1 MLLTS
6 STVHQVQQVSMRFRY
21 LAAALLVIS
30 SAAAQNGQSK
40 PSRPPDAPYVDSP
53 YVVVDAMLKLAG
65 VKKSDTVYDLG
76 CGDGRI
82 VIAAAKHYGAHGVG
96 IEINPDLVEKARGN
110 ARRAHVEALVKFEVN
125 DLFDAD
131 IHNATVVTLYLLPN
145 VNLRL
150 RPKLFKELKPGTRV
164 VSHSFSMDDWKP
176 DKQETVDGNIIYL
189 WTIPRKK

>member
-1 MLLTS
+1 
-6 STVHQVQQVSMRFRY
+6 MRFRH

-30 SAAAQNGQSK
+30 SAVAQNGQSK

-110 ARRAHVEALVKFEVN
+110 ARRAHVEALTKFEVN
-125 DLFDAD
+125 DIFEAD
-131 IHNATVVTLYLLPN
+131 IHNATVVTLFMLPN
-145 VNLRL
+145 VNVRL
-150 RPKLFKELKPGTRV
+150 RPKLLKDLKPGTRIV
-164 VSHSFSMDDWKP
+164 AHKFGIGDWKP
-176 DKQETVDGNIIYL
+176 DREETVDGTNIYL
-189 WTIPRKK
+189 WTVPEPK